1 MFLPTKCMNTPKPP
15 MPQKKNKVMDLILF
29 AVAVYLLFTVNW
41 GHTTAFDHLML
52 FLYVLCVLL
61 RISNIRKSGIREME
75 RRKRMEQMQQQK
87 AEQAAAS
94 ENTALTE
101 NTASTQ
107 EITQTQDNAEPSSA
121 AEQNDTVS
129 DTSMDDSESSDENKS
144 I

>member
-1 MFLPTKCMNTPKPP
+1 MNTPKPP

-29 AVAVYLLFTVNW
+29 AVAIYLLFTVNW

-87 AEQAAAS
+87 AEQSAS
-94 ENTALTE
+94 ENTA
-101 NTASTQ
+101 NTP
-107 EITQTQDNAEPSSA
+107 EITQIQDLAELSTT
-121 AEQNDTVS
+121 AEHNDTVS
-129 DTSMDDSESSDENKS
+129 DTSMDNSKSLDKNES